1 MILTKLTIIIIITF
15 EIYRHLRSQE
25 KDLLVNPGLV
35 YDNVVHFAQTIKA
48 IGWKGP
54 VVFMTD
60 CTKIRAKVMYAHEL
74 GQIVGSVLDDQDT
87 QVSSYEDIHE
97 IMETIKEKKAV
108 ASQVRGFLL
117 KVRARNFAY
126 YYSY

>member
-1 MILTKLTIIIIITF
+1 VILTKLTIIIIITF

-87 QVSSYEDIHE
+87 QVSSNQG
-97 IMETIKEKKAV
+97 EKSCCITSPWISFKGK
-108 ASQVRGFLL
+108 SEKLCILL
-117 KVRARNFAY
+117 
-126 YYSY
+126 